1 MGEQQTKHVIHHLL
15 PHQVRRLLRSCI
27 RGLCDAQAR
36 WKEFEVKAPEEVPA
50 GVGFACPFVTF
61 PEGYSI
67 SQTGAI
73 GVAVGKACELA
84 PADAAGDAKA
94 QQLMADGVN
103 IQTEMGA
110 AKPVERIAKW
120 MEHFETLL
128 GDNDYFINNTLS
140 YADFSLFQAFDLM
153 EAKKALGKYEGYEM
167 GPKMTAWLE
176 RMKAVPALAEMAASG
191 IPHLPAA
198 YM

>member
-1 MGEQQTKHVIHHLL
+1 MGSNNRNMSFTIYYHTKCEGFYGRAFAAYAMLKHA
-15 PHQVRRLLRSCI
+15 
-27 RGLCDAQAR
+27 G
-36 WKEFEVKAPEEVPA
+36 KEFEVKAPEEVPA

-94 QQLMADGVN
+94 QQLMADGVD

-140 YADFSLFQAFDLM
+140 YADFSLFQVTPQCLSFAHRSSLT
-153 EAKKALGKYEGYEM
+153 L
-167 GPKMTAWLE
+167 L
-176 RMKAVPALAEMAASG
+176 LC
-191 IPHLPAA
+191 
-198 YM
+198 

>member
-1 MGEQQTKHVIHHLL
+1 MGSRKLVTSSAARVGLTLSSNNRNMSFTIYYHTKCEGFYGRAFAAYAMLKHA
-15 PHQVRRLLRSCI
+15 
-27 RGLCDAQAR
+27 G
-36 WKEFEVKAPEEVPA
+36 KEFEVKA
-50 GVGFACPFVTF
+50 CD
-61 PEGYSI
+61 
-67 SQTGAI
+67 
-73 GVAVGKACELA
+73 LA

-94 QQLMADGVN
+94 QQLMADGVDIN
-103 IQTEMGA
+103 TEMGA

-128 GDNDYFINNTLS
+128 GDNDYFVNNTLS
-140 YADFSLFQAFDLM
+140 YADFSLFPAFNLM

-191 IPHLPAA
+191 VPYLPAK